1 MAATAY
7 GVRSLFFSAAI
18 VLLFAGSYGGATAAS
33 RPSRPS
39 RPSRSRPSRPSRVY
53 IKYKDPKVNVEE
65 RVEDLLSRMTLPEKL
80 GQMTQV
86 DRFNYSYSP
95 SGPELFR
102 KYMIGSI
109 LSNPYDTGATPL
121 KRLGVA
127 NTMQKLSL
135 ETRLGIP
142 MLYAVDAVHGHSTFI
157 NATIFPHNVGLGATR
172 DPELVKRIG
181 AITAL
186 EVRATG
192 IAQDFAPC
200 VAVCRD
206 PRWGRC
212 YESYS
217 EDPKVVNMMTES
229 IMDGL
234 QGNAPYLADSKI
246 NVAGCAKHFVG
257 DGGTVGG
264 INENNTVGD
273 NAAIYGIHMP
283 PFEIAV
289 KKGIASIMAS
299 YSSLNGVK
307 MHANRAMITDYLKGT
322 LKFQGFVISDWL
334 GIDRITDPPRANY
347 TYSIETAI
355 NAGIDMVMV
364 PFAYIEYLEGLT
376 KLVNG
381 GYIPMSRIDDA
392 VRRVLRVK
400 FSIGLF
406 EKPIAEE
413 TLAAEFGSDAHR
425 EVAREAVRKSIVL
438 LKNGKTNVDKVVP
451 LPKKVKKILVV
462 GQHANN
468 MGYQCG
474 GFTLTWQGFNGTGEE
489 IGRNKFMGLPTGKT
503 RGTTILEGIMK
514 TVDPTTE
521 VVYVAEPNQETSKL
535 HADAAYTIVV
545 VGEAPYAETR
555 GDSNTLSLAD
565 PGPDTI
571 SHTCGNGMKCLV
583 VLVTGRPLV
592 IEPYLDMIDA
602 LAVAWLPGTEGQGV
616 ADVLFGDHPFTGTL
630 PRTWMKNVAQLPMNV
645 GDKNYD
651 PLFPFGFGIKT

>member
-1 MAATAY
+1 MIKRGYPSMAATIY
-7 GVRSLFFSAAI
+7 GVRSFFLLAAI
-18 VLLFAGSYGGATAAS
+18 VILLSGRSGGATAAT
-33 RPSRPS
+33 RG
-39 RPSRSRPSRPSRVY
+39 Y
-53 IKYKDPKVNVEE
+53 IKYKDPKAAVEE
-65 RVEDLLSRMTLPEKL
+65 RVEDLLTRMTLPEKL
-80 GQMTQV
+80 GQMCQV
-86 DRFNYSYSP
+86 DRFNFSFYP
-95 SGPELFR
+95 PATRHEIFT
-102 KYMIGSI
+102 KYLIGI
-109 LSNPYDTGATPL
+109 VLSNPYDTGANPS
-121 KRLGVA
+121 KRVVEA

-135 ETRLGIP
+135 STRLGIP
-142 MLYAVDAVHGHSTFI
+142 LLYAIDAVHGHNTFI

-172 DPELVKRIG
+172 DPDLVKKIG

-192 IAQDFAPC
+192 IAQAFAPC

-217 EDPKVVNMMTES
+217 EDPKVVTMMTES
-229 IMDGL
+229 IMEGL
-234 QGNAPYLADSKI
+234 QGNAPYVADFKTKL
-246 NVAGCAKHFVG
+246 AGCAKHFVG

-264 INENNTVGD
+264 INENNTVAD
-273 NAAIYGIHMP
+273 NATLFGIHMP

-307 MHANRAMITDYLKGT
+307 MHANRAMITDYLKNT

-334 GIDRITDPPRANY
+334 GIDRITTPPRANY
-347 TYSIETAI
+347 TYSIEASI

-364 PFAYIEYLEGLT
+364 PFQYIEFLEGLT

-406 EKPIAEE
+406 ENPLAEE
-413 TLAAEFGSDAHR
+413 TLVAEFGSEAHR
-425 EVAREAVRKSIVL
+425 EVAREAVRKSMVL
-438 LKNGKTNVDKVVP
+438 LKNGKTNVDKVIP
-451 LPKKVKKILVV
+451 LQRNVKKIVV
-462 GQHANN
+462 AGAHANN
-468 MGYQCG
+468 MGWQCG
-474 GFTLTWQGFNGTGEE
+474 GFTLTWQGFNGTGEN
-489 IGRNKFMGLPTGKT
+489 IGRNKAMQLPTGKT
-503 RGTTILEGIMK
+503 RGTTILEAIMK
-514 TVDPTTE
+514 TVDHTTE
-521 VVYVAEPNQETSKL
+521 VVYVEEPNQDTSKL

-545 VGEAPYAETR
+545 VGEAPYAETQ
-555 GDSNTLSLAD
+555 GDSTTLSIAA

-571 SHTCGNGMKCLV
+571 RHTCGSGMKCIV

-592 IEPYLDMIDA
+592 IESYLDTIDA
-602 LAVAWLPGTEGQGV
+602 LVVAWLPGTEGQGIT
-616 ADVLFGDHPFTGTL
+616 DVLFGDHPFTGTL
-630 PRTWMKNVAQLPMNV
+630 PRTWMKSVTQLPMNV

-651 PLFPFGFGIKT
+651 PLFPFGYGIKT